1 MPPLIARIQPEAK
14 ISTLTSAAKLI
25 ASLSGF
31 NQGGPDDTFAMLR
44 PALEVMPHLLQS
56 DIEQLL
62 LHVCRA
68 TAAMCEEP
76 RKSTAMPKGGA
87 PPKGDQIITLK
98 RDQQDQADQIKRAAR
113 LGFEANDW
121 SLFVTRRRAN

>member
-31 NQGGPDDTFAMLR
+31 SQGGADDTFAMLR
-44 PALEVMPHLLQS
+44 PALDVLPHLLQS

-62 LHVCRA
+62 VHACRA
-68 TAAMCEEP
+68 IAAMCEEP
-76 RKSTAMPKGGA
+76 RKMRLAAMPKGGA
-87 PPKGDQIITLK
+87 SPEEDQ
-98 RDQQDQADQIKRAAR
+98 AR
-113 LGFEANDW
+113 LGTAA
-121 SLFVTRRRAN
+121 SSASAS